1 MFVYT
6 KPTSQGK
13 FEGHEVTRQGEG
25 RASVPESAFDVGL
38 VRAMASR
45 WDEGTAREWGG
56 GRRAPGTR
64 DPPPEDGGGL
74 VPPEAVAA
82 ANLALAPVL
91 QELESGDSLA
101 ATRAHAMAESNYEEA
116 AAVAAAAAVCS
127 PASPEADSS
136 PSKESIEADSGV
148 APAGPRHRNEAGSF
162 HSMSSGG
169 EVEHEMEVLEHEME
183 VLSRLAN
190 IVDSGTRQRW
200 TVCTSTTYTPPG
212 TLVPAEDMQQNQD
225 SLVGTLEDMQQ
236 MFEAPTSPP
245 DEAQPLESATRLT
258 PAEADLGSSV
268 DTSGNGSGSWTL
280 EEKQAVAEPTSQ
292 PDESQPVESAT
303 CLAPAGPAARGI
315 GLDETSPAP
324 PPGIHTL
331 ADMITGYAPR
341 ILESDANMALFKI
354 TSTGIGIDETKAAPP
369 PTPLEL
375 ATLEEK
381 PPPLP
386 APPPKPLE
394 LAARL
399 PGPPPTKAAPPPL
412 PAPTSAAAASST
424 DQAAAAAVVNIG
436 GQRPWPSFDAA
447 ATRQHLSSSLCAI
460 NPGRRSLEPSG
471 AAGSSGLPMQARV
484 SAWASDAG
492 GGGGNRLAPA
502 GDQRGNWWNR
512 AAMQAALEETG
523 LPSSMAA
530 ELSWSLARETLWSHE
545 RGWRRAEDWWG
556 SRRDDDW
563 WNSGEW
569 WSSQRADDWWNSD
582 GTTSDQRGRG

>member
-1 MFVYT
+1 MYT

-148 APAGPRHRNEAGSF
+148 APAGPRHGNEAGSF

-183 VLSRLAN
+183 VLSRLAS

-212 TLVPAEDMQQNQD
+212 TLVPAEDMQQYQD

-268 DTSGNGSGSWTL
+268 DTSGWNGSGSWTL
-280 EEKQAVAEPTSQ
+280 EEKQAVAEPTSP

-324 PPGIHTL
+324 PSFGHFPLMSVHPSIASASRGP
-331 ADMITGYAPR
+331 Y
-341 ILESDANMALFKI
+341 ILELVGAHVPDFAWHCGFCRADWFGWRCDRCSTTVPLAWTGRKHWGGCGQSCGCCRAENPEDWGSGCECCRTLLF
-354 TSTGIGIDETKAAPP
+354 
-369 PTPLEL
+369 L
-375 ATLEEK
+375 
-381 PPPLP
+381 
-386 APPPKPLE
+386 
-394 LAARL
+394 
-399 PGPPPTKAAPPPL
+399 
-412 PAPTSAAAASST
+412 
-424 DQAAAAAVVNIG
+424 
-436 GQRPWPSFDAA
+436 
-447 ATRQHLSSSLCAI
+447 
-460 NPGRRSLEPSG
+460 
-471 AAGSSGLPMQARV
+471 ARV
-484 SAWASDAG
+484 S
-492 GGGGNRLAPA
+492 
-502 GDQRGNWWNR
+502 RG
-512 AAMQAALEETG
+512 L
-523 LPSSMAA
+523 
-530 ELSWSLARETLWSHE
+530 
-545 RGWRRAEDWWG
+545 RGEVRQY
-556 SRRDDDW
+556 
-563 WNSGEW
+563 SG
-569 WSSQRADDWWNSD
+569 R
-582 GTTSDQRGRG
+582 

>member
-1 MFVYT
+1 MYT

-148 APAGPRHRNEAGSF
+148 APAGPRHGNEAGSF

-324 PPGIHTL
+324 PPGIHT
-331 ADMITGYAPR
+331 
-341 ILESDANMALFKI
+341 
-354 TSTGIGIDETKAAPP
+354 GIGTDETKAAPP
-369 PTPLEL
+369 
-375 ATLEEK
+375 
-381 PPPLP
+381 
-386 APPPKPLE
+386 
-394 LAARL
+394 
-399 PGPPPTKAAPPPL
+399 
-412 PAPTSAAAASST
+412 
-424 DQAAAAAVVNIG
+424 
-436 GQRPWPSFDAA
+436 
-447 ATRQHLSSSLCAI
+447 
-460 NPGRRSLEPSG
+460 LEPSG

-502 GDQRGNWWNR
+502 GDQRGR
-512 AAMQAALEETG
+512 GAAMLAALEERG
-523 LPSSMAA
+523 WPSSMAA
-530 ELSWSLARETLWSHE
+530 EVSWSLARETLWSHE

>member
-1 MFVYT
+1 MYT

-38 VRAMASR
+38 VMAMASR
-45 WDEGTAREWGG
+45 WDEGTAREWRG

-136 PSKESIEADSGV
+136 PSKEPIEADSGL
-148 APAGPRHRNEAGSF
+148 APAGPAHGWDQKPFFVNEAGSF
-162 HSMSSGG
+162 HSMTSGG
-169 EVEHEMEVLEHEME
+169 EVELKEGH
-183 VLSRLAN
+183 
-190 IVDSGTRQRW
+190 SGTRQRW
-200 TVCTSTTYTPPG
+200 TACTSTTSTPPG

-268 DTSGNGSGSWTL
+268 NTSGWNGSGSWTL
-280 EEKQAVAEPTSQ
+280 EEKQAVAEPTSP

-324 PPGIHTL
+324 PPGIH
-331 ADMITGYAPR
+331 
-341 ILESDANMALFKI
+341 
-354 TSTGIGIDETKAAPP
+354 TGIGIDETKAAPP

-502 GDQRGNWWNR
+502 GDQRGR
-512 AAMQAALEETG
+512 GAAMQAALEETG

-530 ELSWSLARETLWSHE
+530 ELSLSRAEETLRSHE
-545 RGWRRAEDWWG
+545 RSWRRAEDWWG

-569 WSSQRADDWWNSD
+569 WESQRADDWWNSD

>member
-1 MFVYT
+1 MYT

-148 APAGPRHRNEAGSF
+148 APAGPRHGNEAGSF

-268 DTSGNGSGSWTL
+268 DTSGWNGSGSWTL

-324 PPGIHTL
+324 PPGIH
-331 ADMITGYAPR
+331 
-341 ILESDANMALFKI
+341 
-354 TSTGIGIDETKAAPP
+354 TGIGIDETKAAPP

-424 DQAAAAAVVNIG
+424 DQAAAAVDRRRREHRGSTAVALLRCRRDASTSCKVAGNPHWHRDRRNQG
-436 GQRPWPSFDAA
+436 SAA
-447 ATRQHLSSSLCAI
+447 ARAIGRSRQQ
-460 NPGRRSLEPSG
+460 RS
-471 AAGSSGLPMQARV
+471 
-484 SAWASDAG
+484 SDAG
-492 GGGGNRLAPA
+492 A
-502 GDQRGNWWNR
+502 G
-512 AAMQAALEETG
+512 LCVG
-523 LPSSMAA
+523 L
-530 ELSWSLARETLWSHE
+530 
-545 RGWRRAEDWWG
+545 
-556 SRRDDDW
+556 
-563 WNSGEW
+563 
-569 WSSQRADDWWNSD
+569 
-582 GTTSDQRGRG
+582 